1 MARRKFDIFS
11 MSFLDAICCGFGAVV
26 LLYVLISAQG
36 KLYVDKQTD
45 DLRAQALLVEQQVLE
60 GRRNLVVLR
69 NAMEL
74 TENKTV
80 QAQGAAT
87 QAADTLT
94 REQTQ
99 AESAANEALA
109 RRQRLEKLKADLA
122 ALEEGAKRLE
132 ATAKKPIPG
141 GESVRPRAGDGNRLY
156 LTGLKVSGQ
165 RVLFLVD
172 ASASMLDET
181 VVNVIRTRH
190 LADSVKLRTEKWR
203 QTVATVDW
211 LATQLQSGAQA
222 QFYVFNTQPK
232 PLVVGSM
239 DKWLT
244 VEAKTVAGALE
255 QLRKTV
261 PSEGTSLENAFAAAG
276 RLQPAPDLIVL
287 VTDGLPT
294 QGANPPLLKKVVD
307 GDDRMKL
314 FEKAVKVLPRRVP
327 VSTVLMPMEGDPQA
341 PFLFWR
347 LANATG
353 GGVMSPAKDW
363 P

>member
-1 MARRKFDIFS
+1 
-11 MSFLDAICCGFGAVV
+11 
-26 LLYVLISAQG
+26 
-36 KLYVDKQTD
+36 
-45 DLRAQALLVEQQVLE
+45 
-60 GRRNLVVLR
+60 
-69 NAMEL
+69 
-74 TENKTV
+74 
-80 QAQGAAT
+80 
-87 QAADTLT
+87 
-94 REQTQ
+94 
-99 AESAANEALA
+99 
-109 RRQRLEKLKADLA
+109 
-122 ALEEGAKRLE
+122 
-132 ATAKKPIPG
+132 
-141 GESVRPRAGDGNRLY
+141 
-156 LTGLKVSGQ
+156 
-165 RVLFLVD
+165 
-172 ASASMLDET
+172 MLDET

>member
-36 KLYVDKQTD
+36 QLYVKKQTK
-45 DLRAQALLVEQQVLE
+45 DLHAQALLVEQQVLE
-60 GRRNLVVLR
+60 GRKNLVALR
-69 NAMEL
+69 NALEL
-74 TENKTV
+74 TENREM
-80 QAQGAAT
+80 QARGAASEASEVLARQQE
-87 QAADTLT
+87 QAA
-94 REQTQ
+94 
-99 AESAANEALA
+99 AAASDALA
-109 RRQRLEKLKADLA
+109 RRLQLEKMKSDIA

-132 ATAKKPIPG
+132 AAAKKPVPG
-141 GESVRPRAGDGNRLY
+141 GEAVRPRAGDGNRLY

-181 VVNVIRTRH
+181 VVNIVRTRH
-190 LADSVKLRTEKWR
+190 MSDSVKLRTEKWR

-211 LATQLQSGAQA
+211 LATQLRPGAQV
-222 QFYVFNTQPK
+222 QFYVFNTQPQ
-232 PLVVGSM
+232 PLVSGTM
-239 DKWLT
+239 DQWLA
-244 VEAKTVAGALE
+244 VNGKTVADALD

-261 PSEGTSLENAFAAAG
+261 PAEGTSLENAFASAA
-276 RLQPAPDLIVL
+276 RLQPVPDLILL

-294 QGANPPLLKKVVD
+294 IGSSPPLIKKLVD
-307 GDDRMKL
+307 GNNRMKL

-341 PFLFWR
+341 PFMFWR

-353 GGVMSPAKDW
+353 GGVMSPARDW

>member
-11 MSFLDAICCGFGAVV
+11 MSFLDAICCGFGSVV

-36 KLYVDKQTD
+36 KLYVQKQTD

-60 GRRNLVVLR
+60 GRKNLVVLR
-69 NAMEL
+69 NALAL
-74 TENKTV
+74 TENREV
-80 QAQGAAT
+80 EARGAAT
-87 QAADTLT
+87 QAADSLA
-94 REQTQ
+94 REQAQ
-99 AESAANEALA
+99 AAAAESEALA
-109 RRQRLEKLKADLA
+109 RQRRLERLKADIA
-122 ALEEGAKRLE
+122 ALEEGARRLE
-132 ATAKKPIPG
+132 ATAKRPVPG
-141 GESVRPRAGDGNRLY
+141 GDSVRPRAGDGNRLY
-156 LTGLKVSGQ
+156 LTGIRVGGQ

-181 VVNVIRTRH
+181 VVNVVRTRNM
-190 LADSVKLRTEKWR
+190 ADSVKLRTEKWR

-211 LATQLQSGAQA
+211 LATQLQPGTQA

-232 PLVVGSM
+232 PLVAGSM
-239 DKWLT
+239 DKWLP
-244 VEAKTVAGALE
+244 VEGKTVAAALD

-261 PSEGTSLENAFAAAG
+261 PADGTSLENAFAAAA
-276 RLQPAPDLIVL
+276 RLQPAPDLILL

-294 QGANPPLLKKVVD
+294 QGASAPLLKKVVD

-314 FEKAVKVLPRRVP
+314 FERAVKVLPRRVP
-327 VSTVLMPMEGDPQA
+327 VSTILMPMEGDPQA